1 MSLLTLITPVVSAHL
16 LSRQRLL
23 RQRERAESRRLAQG
37 LPHEVLYF
45 HQVDDPYSHLAAQAL
60 QALELRYGLRI
71 SPHLVGPPADA
82 AAPDRA
88 RLVAYSRV
96 DAQRVALA
104 RGLAFED
111 PQVQPPERTVIS
123 TSLALLDAMEAGRFA
138 QVASALG
145 AALWS
150 QTFDSP
156 LQPASAQQLQ
166 RLKRALDQGQRLRAR
181 LGHYLGATF
190 YYAGEWYWGVDRLY
204 HLEKRLQALGASRRG
219 ASAPHAHAHLTDL
232 PGALAHTSSLLF
244 PPEPEV
250 FPGQQLQGAPD
261 IDFYFSL
268 RSPYSAIVAPR
279 VFELA
284 RRTGARVR
292 LRYVLPMVMR
302 GLAVP
307 SDKRRYIALDAAR
320 EAHERGVP
328 FGRLNDPVGRPTE
341 RGLSLMPWAERAGK
355 AEAYVLAFLHGVW
368 AQGIDA
374 GSDAGL
380 RRIVEQAGL
389 PWLQA
394 RAQLQADGAAEGG
407 WRRVAEAHRQELLAL
422 GLWGVPSFRVG
433 DVAVWGQD
441 RLGMV
446 HAALCAPS
454 PSAQEAQP

>member
-1 MSLLTLITPVVSAHL
+1 MSLRTLVTPVVSAHL

-23 RQRERAESRRLAQG
+23 RKRERAESRRLTKG

-45 HQVDDPYSHLAAQAL
+45 HQVDDPYSHLASQAL
-60 QALELRYGLRI
+60 QALELRYGLRV
-71 SPHLVGPPADA
+71 SPYLVGPPANA

-88 RLVAYSRV
+88 RWVAYSRV
-96 DAQRVALA
+96 DAQRLASA

-111 PQVQPPERTVIS
+111 HKAQPPESAVTA
-123 TSLALLDAMEAGRFA
+123 TSMALLDAKDSGCFS
-138 QVASALG
+138 QVATSLG
-145 AALWS
+145 NALWS
-150 QTFDSP
+150 PSFASTV
-156 LQPASAQQLQ
+156 QPASAQQLQ
-166 RLKRALDQGQRLRAR
+166 RLKLALRQGHRLRAR
-181 LGHYLGATF
+181 LGHYMGATF

-204 HLEKRLQALGASRRG
+204 HLEKRLQVLGASRRDAG
-219 ASAPHAHAHLTDL
+219 LPHSPAHLTDQL
-232 PGALAHTSSLLF
+232 GVAADTASLLF
-244 PPEPEV
+244 PPDAEA
-250 FPGQQLQGAPD
+250 FPAQPLRGAPD

-284 RRTGARVR
+284 RRSGARVR

-307 SDKRRYIALDAAR
+307 RDKRRYIALDAAR
-320 EAHERGVP
+320 EAHERGVL

-341 RGLSLMPWAERAGK
+341 RGLSLMPWAERAGRG
-355 AEAYVLAFLHGVW
+355 EAYVLAFLHGVW
-368 AQGIDA
+368 ALGLDA

-389 PWLQA
+389 PWAPA
-394 RAQLQADGAAEGG
+394 RAVLQEDGWAAGG
-407 WRRVAEAHRQELLAL
+407 WRIAAEAHRQELLAL

-433 DVAVWGQD
+433 EVAVWGQD

-446 HAALCAPS
+446 QAAVCAQSTGP
-454 PSAQEAQP
+454 QEAQP